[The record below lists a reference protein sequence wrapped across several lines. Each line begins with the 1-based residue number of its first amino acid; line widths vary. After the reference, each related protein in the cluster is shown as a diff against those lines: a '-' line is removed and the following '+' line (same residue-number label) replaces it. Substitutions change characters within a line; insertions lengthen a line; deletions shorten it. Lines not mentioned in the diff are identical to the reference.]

1 MQVTSLHRG
10 DACVARMTSRRHRHK
25 PYAGGML
32 PAYFPVATMA
42 ATYNTTIP
50 T

>member
-1 MQVTSLHRG
+1 MK
-10 DACVARMTSRRHRHK
+10 SRRHHHK

-32 PAYFPVATMA
+32 SAYFLVATMAAYFPVATMA

>member
-1 MQVTSLHRG
+1 MPREAG
-10 DACVARMTSRRHRHK
+10 YVARMKSRRHH
-25 PYAGGML
+25 GGDIFPVATMA
-32 PAYFPVATMA
+32 AYFPVATMA

>member
-1 MQVTSLHRG
+1 MQVASLHRG
-10 DACVARMTSRRHRHK
+10 NVYVARMKSRRHRHK

-50 T
+50 I